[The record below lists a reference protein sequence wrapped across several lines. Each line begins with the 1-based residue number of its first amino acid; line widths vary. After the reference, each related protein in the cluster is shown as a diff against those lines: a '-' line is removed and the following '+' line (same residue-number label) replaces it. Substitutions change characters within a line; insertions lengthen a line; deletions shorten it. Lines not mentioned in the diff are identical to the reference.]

1 MEESTYH
8 IDHVEHVHIEE
19 QQTYSG
25 MYSKRIK
32 SYKLIGAITNEKS
45 YNIVYILAPETDEE
59 LDLWLWLG
67 QWTYHC

>member
-1 MEESTYH
+1 
-8 IDHVEHVHIEE
+8 
-19 QQTYSG
+19 

-67 QWTYHC
+67 